1 MDNTP
6 VNCSTLAKF
15 YGLNGQRL
23 EEWYRLHL
31 SGFYEWE
38 DREHADKWLLFEK
51 NMGSFLSIDETSLSD
66 NELYTIL
73 TNKEAK
79 GRKGSIVAIIKG
91 TKAEEVIKVLLRIKD
106 RLRCKVKEV
115 TLDMAANMGLTVS
128 RCFPKAA
135 QVTDRFHV
143 QKLAC
148 DALQDMRIALRWQAI
163 EEENK
168 EIALAKES
176 KEPYV
181 ALILENGDTHRQL
194 LIRSRYLLF
203 KNEDKWTPRQRQRAE
218 ILFHYH
224 PSLEVA
230 YKLTMQ
236 LKSIYQTTKDKKMAL
251 TRLARWYNAIEESGF
266 EHFGTVMRSVQAHYR
281 TILNFFDRRATNASA
296 ESFNAKIKAF
306 RSVLRGVNNIPY
318 FLFRLKNIYA

>member
-1 MDNTP
+1 M
-6 VNCSTLAKF
+6 AKF

-23 EEWYRLHL
+23 EEWYGLHL

-91 TKAEEVIKVLLRIKD
+91 TKAEEVIEVLLRIKD

-236 LKSIYQTTKDKKMAL
+236 LKSIYQTTKDKKIAL

>member
-1 MDNTP
+1 M
-6 VNCSTLAKF
+6 AKF

-91 TKAEEVIKVLLRIKD
+91 TKAEEVIEVLLRIKD

-115 TLDMAANMGLTVS
+115 ALDMAANMGLTVS

>member
-1 MDNTP
+1 M
-6 VNCSTLAKF
+6 AKF

-51 NMGSFLSIDETSLSD
+51 NTGSFLSIDETSLSD

-91 TKAEEVIKVLLRIKD
+91 TKAEEVIEVLLRIKD

-236 LKSIYQTTKDKKMAL
+236 LKSIYQTTKDKKIAL

>member
-1 MDNTP
+1 M
-6 VNCSTLAKF
+6 AKF

-224 PSLEVA
+224 PSLEIA

>member
-1 MDNTP
+1 
-6 VNCSTLAKF
+6 LAKF

-91 TKAEEVIKVLLRIKD
+91 TKAEEVIEVLLRIKD

-168 EIALAKES
+168 EIVLAKES

>member
-1 MDNTP
+1 M
-6 VNCSTLAKF
+6 
-15 YGLNGQRL
+15 
-23 EEWYRLHL
+23 EEWYRVYL
-31 SGFYEWE
+31 SGFLEWSE
-38 DREHADKWLLFEK
+38 REHADKWLLFPE
-51 NMGSFLSIDETSLSD
+51 NIGPYLSIDETSLSD
-66 NELYTIL
+66 DELYTII

-79 GRKGSIVAIIKG
+79 GRKGSIVAIIRG
-91 TKAEEVIKVLLRIKD
+91 TKAEDVIEVLLKIKD
-106 RLRCKVKEV
+106 RLRRKVKEV
-115 TLDMAANMGLTVS
+115 TLDMAANMGVIVT
-128 RCFPKAA
+128 RCFPKAS

-148 DALQDMRIALRWQAI
+148 DALQDMRIAFRWKAI
-163 EEENK
+163 EQENK
-168 EIALAKES
+168 EIALAKEN
-176 KEPYV
+176 KESYV
-181 ALILENGDTHRQL
+181 PLILENGDTHRQL

-218 ILFHYH
+218 ILFHYY
-224 PSLEVA
+224 PTLKVA

-236 LKSIYQTTKDKKMAL
+236 LKSIYHTAKDKKVAL

-266 EHFGTVMRSVQAHYR
+266 EHFGTVMRSVQAHYK

-306 RSVLRGVNNIPY
+306 RSVLRGVNHIPY

>member
-1 MDNTP
+1 M
-6 VNCSTLAKF
+6 
-15 YGLNGQRL
+15 R
-23 EEWYRLHL
+23 L
-31 SGFYEWE
+31 SGFYEWQE
-38 DREHADKWLLFEK
+38 RAHADKWLLFEK
-51 NMGSFLSIDETSLSD
+51 NMGPYLSIDETSLSD
-66 NELYTIL
+66 DELYTIV

-91 TKAEEVIKVLLRIKD
+91 TKTEEVQEVLSGMREGLRY
-106 RLRCKVKEV
+106 KVKEV
-115 TLDMAANMGLTVS
+115 TLDMAANMGLIVS
-128 RCFPKAA
+128 RCFPKAV

-163 EEENK
+163 EQENK
-168 EIALAKES
+168 EMALAKEC

-181 ALILENGDTHRQL
+181 ASILENGDTRRQL

-218 ILFHYH
+218 ILFHYY
-224 PSLEVA
+224 PTLEIG
-230 YKLTMQ
+230 YKLTMR
-236 LKSIYQTTKDKKMAL
+236 LKSIYHTTKDKKVAL
-251 TRLARWYNAIEESGF
+251 TRLARWYNAIEESGL

-296 ESFNAKIKAF
+296 EAFNAKIKAF

>member
-1 MDNTP
+1 M
-6 VNCSTLAKF
+6 AKF

-91 TKAEEVIKVLLRIKD
+91 TKAEEVIEVLLRIKD

-168 EIALAKES
+168 EIVLAKES

-236 LKSIYQTTKDKKMAL
+236 LKSIYQTTKEKKMAL

>member
-1 MDNTP
+1 
-6 VNCSTLAKF
+6 
-15 YGLNGQRL
+15 GLNAQRL
-23 EEWYRLHL
+23 EEWYRLCL
-31 SGFYEWE
+31 SGFLEWPE
-38 DREHADKWLLFEK
+38 REHADKWLLFPE
-51 NMGSFLSIDETSLSD
+51 NISPYLSIDETSLSD
-66 NELYTIL
+66 DELYTII

-79 GRKGSIVAIIKG
+79 GRKGSIVAIIRG
-91 TKAEEVIKVLLRIKD
+91 IKAEDVIEVLLKIKD
-106 RLRCKVKEV
+106 RLRRKVKEV
-115 TLDMAANMGLTVS
+115 TLDMAANMGVIVT
-128 RCFPKAA
+128 RCFPKAS

-148 DALQDMRIALRWQAI
+148 DALQDMRIAFRWKAI
-163 EEENK
+163 EQENK
-168 EIALAKES
+168 EIALAKEN
-176 KEPYV
+176 KESYV
-181 ALILENGDTHRQL
+181 PLILENGETHRQL

-218 ILFHYH
+218 ILFHYY
-224 PSLEVA
+224 PTLKVA
-230 YKLTMQ
+230 YKLTIQ
-236 LKSIYQTTKDKKMAL
+236 LKSIYHTTKDKKVAL

-266 EHFGTVMRSVQAHYR
+266 EHFGTVMRSVQAHYK

>member
-1 MDNTP
+1 MN
-6 VNCSTLAKF
+6 A
-15 YGLNGQRL
+15 QRL
-23 EEWYRLHL
+23 EEWYRIYL
-31 SGFYEWE
+31 SGFLEWSE
-38 DREHADKWLLFEK
+38 REHADKWLLFPR
-51 NMGSFLSIDETSLSD
+51 NIGPYLSIDETSLSD
-66 NELYTIL
+66 DELYTII

-79 GRKGSIVAIIKG
+79 GRKGSIVAIIRG
-91 TKAEEVIKVLLRIKD
+91 TKAEDVIEVLLKIKD
-106 RLRCKVKEV
+106 RLRRKVKEV
-115 TLDMAANMGLTVS
+115 TLDMAANMGVIVA
-128 RCFPKAA
+128 RCFPKAS

-148 DALQDMRIALRWQAI
+148 DALQDMRIAFRWKAI
-163 EEENK
+163 EQENK
-168 EIALAKES
+168 EIALAKEN
-176 KEPYV
+176 KESYV
-181 ALILENGDTHRQL
+181 PLILENGDTHRQL

-218 ILFHYH
+218 ILFHYY
-224 PSLEVA
+224 PTLKVA

-236 LKSIYQTTKDKKMAL
+236 LKSIYHTAKDKKVAL

-266 EHFGTVMRSVQAHYR
+266 EHFGTVMRSVQAHYK

-306 RSVLRGVNNIPY
+306 RSVLRGVNHIPY

>member
-1 MDNTP
+1 M
-6 VNCSTLAKF
+6 AKF

-23 EEWYRLHL
+23 EEWYGLHL

-91 TKAEEVIKVLLRIKD
+91 TKAEEVIEVLLRIKD

-236 LKSIYQTTKDKKMAL
+236 LKSIYQTTKDKKIAL

-306 RSVLRGVNNIPY
+306 RSVLRGVKNIPY

>member
-1 MDNTP
+1 M
-6 VNCSTLAKF
+6 
-15 YGLNGQRL
+15 
-23 EEWYRLHL
+23 HL
-31 SGFYEWE
+31 SGFSEWKE
-38 DREHADKWLLFEK
+38 REHADKWLLFEE
-51 NMGSFLSIDETSLSD
+51 NMGPYLSIDETSLSD
-66 NELYTIL
+66 DELYTIV

-79 GRKGSIVAIIKG
+79 GRKGTLVAIIRG
-91 TKAEEVIKVLLRIKD
+91 TKAEEVIEVLLRINR
-106 RLRCKVKEV
+106 RLRHKVKEV
-115 TLDMAANMGLTVS
+115 TLDMAANMSMIVS
-128 RCFPKAA
+128 RCFSKAS

-148 DALQDMRIALRWQAI
+148 DALQDMRIALRWQTI
-163 EEENK
+163 EQENR
-168 EIALAKES
+168 EMALAKEIN
-176 KEPYV
+176 KRYV
-181 ALILENGDTHRQL
+181 AQVLENGDTPRQL

-236 LKSIYQTTKDKKMAL
+236 LKSIYHTTKDKKVAL
-251 TRLARWYNAIEESGF
+251 TRLAKWYNQIEASGL
-266 EHFGTVMRSVQAHYR
+266 EYFGTVMRSVQAHYQ
-281 TILNFFDRRATNASA
+281 TILNFFDRRSTNASA

-306 RSVLRGVNNIPY
+306 RAVLRGVNNIPY

>member
-1 MDNTP
+1 MP
-6 VNCSTLAKF
+6 VSCSTLAKF

-31 SGFYEWE
+31 SGFLDWSE
-38 DREHADKWLLFEK
+38 REHADKWLLFPQ
-51 NMGSFLSIDETSLSD
+51 NIGPYLSIDETSLSD
-66 NELYTIL
+66 DELYTIV

-79 GRKGSIVAIIKG
+79 GRKGSIVGIIRG
-91 TKAEEVIKVLLRIKD
+91 TKAEDVIEVLLRIKD
-106 RLRCKVKEV
+106 RLRRKVKEV
-115 TLDMAANMGLTVS
+115 TLDMAANMGLIVS
-128 RCFPKAA
+128 RCFPKAS

-148 DALQDMRIALRWQAI
+148 DALQEMRVAFRWKAI
-163 EEENK
+163 DQENK
-168 EIALAKES
+168 EIALAKEM
-176 KEPYV
+176 KESYTPEV
-181 ALILENGDTHRQL
+181 LENGDTHRQL

-218 ILFHYH
+218 ILFHYY
-224 PSLEVA
+224 PTLKIA

-236 LKSIYQTTKDKKMAL
+236 LKSIYHTTKDKKVAL
-251 TRLARWYNAIEESGF
+251 TRLAKWYNAIEESGF
-266 EHFGTVMRSVQAHYR
+266 EHFGTVMRSVQAHYK
-281 TILNFFDRRATNASA
+281 TILNFFDRRSTNASA

-306 RSVLRGVNNIPY
+306 RSVLRGVNHIAY

>member
-6 VNCSTLAKF
+6 VSCSTLAKF
-15 YGLNGQRL
+15 YGLNAQRL
-23 EEWYRLHL
+23 EEWYRIYL
-31 SGFYEWE
+31 SGFLEWSE
-38 DREHADKWLLFEK
+38 REHADKWLLFPE
-51 NMGSFLSIDETSLSD
+51 NISPYLSIDETSLSD
-66 NELYTIL
+66 DELYTII

-79 GRKGSIVAIIKG
+79 GRKGSIVSIVRG
-91 TKAEEVIKVLLRIKD
+91 TKAEDVIEVLLRIKD
-106 RLRCKVKEV
+106 SLRRKVKEV
-115 TLDMAANMGLTVS
+115 TLDMAANMGVIVT
-128 RCFPKAA
+128 RCFPKAS

-148 DALQDMRIALRWQAI
+148 DALQDMRIAFRWKAI
-163 EEENK
+163 EQETK
-168 EIALAKES
+168 EIALAKENKKS
-176 KEPYV
+176 YV
-181 ALILENGDTHRQL
+181 PLILENGDTHRQL

-218 ILFHYH
+218 ILFHYY
-224 PSLEVA
+224 PTLKVA
-230 YKLTMQ
+230 YKLTIQ
-236 LKSIYQTTKDKKMAL
+236 LKSIYHTTKDKKVAL

-266 EHFGTVMRSVQAHYR
+266 EHFGTVMRSVQAHYK

>member
-1 MDNTP
+1 M
-6 VNCSTLAKF
+6 AKF

-91 TKAEEVIKVLLRIKD
+91 TKAEEVIEVLLRIKD

-168 EIALAKES
+168 EFALAKES

>member
-1 MDNTP
+1 M
-6 VNCSTLAKF
+6 AKF

-91 TKAEEVIKVLLRIKD
+91 TKAEEVIEVLLRIKD

-306 RSVLRGVNNIPY
+306 RSVLRGVKNIPY

>member
-1 MDNTP
+1 MN
-6 VNCSTLAKF
+6 A
-15 YGLNGQRL
+15 QRL
-23 EEWYRLHL
+23 EEWYRIYL
-31 SGFYEWE
+31 SGFLEWSE
-38 DREHADKWLLFEK
+38 REHADKWLLFPE
-51 NMGSFLSIDETSLSD
+51 NISPYLSIDETSLSD
-66 NELYTIL
+66 DELYTII

-79 GRKGSIVAIIKG
+79 GRKGSIVAIIRG
-91 TKAEEVIKVLLRIKD
+91 TKAEDVIEVLLKIKD
-106 RLRCKVKEV
+106 RLRRKVKEV
-115 TLDMAANMGLTVS
+115 TLDMAANMGVIVT
-128 RCFPKAA
+128 RCFPKAS

-148 DALQDMRIALRWQAI
+148 DALQDMRIAFRWKAI
-163 EEENK
+163 EQENK
-168 EIALAKES
+168 EIALAKEN
-176 KEPYV
+176 KESYV
-181 ALILENGDTHRQL
+181 PLILENGDTHRQL

-218 ILFHYH
+218 ILFHYY
-224 PSLEVA
+224 PTLKVA

-236 LKSIYQTTKDKKMAL
+236 LKSIYHTTKDKKVAL

-266 EHFGTVMRSVQAHYR
+266 EHFGTVMRSVQAHYK

-306 RSVLRGVNNIPY
+306 RSVLRGVNHIPY